1 MELINMTLPTG
12 AKVTV
17 WLHSESPELTDP
29 RCACRPAVVV
39 CPGGGYA
46 MLSGREKDPTAAE
59 FFNMGAQVLVL
70 EYSVGDLAGAKRP
83 LEEAARAVLLAR
95 QKADAWR
102 IDPNRI
108 AIIGFSAGGHLAG
121 SLGVH
126 WDDPEIAGRL
136 GVADAELL
144 RPDAMILCY
153 PVITG
158 LPGLRHEG
166 SIINVSARC
175 DEPLEYWCLE
185 TQVKENTPPTFL
197 WHTMEDTCVP
207 VENSI
212 LMMSALHGKG
222 VSCEAHFYPH
232 GDHGR
237 SMCTAEVENHDPIV
251 RTWVPMCRA
260 WLDET
265 LGGFIGAY

>member
-1 MELINMTLPTG
+1 MELLKFTLPTG
-12 AKVTV
+12 ARLSA
-17 WLHSESPELTDP
+17 WLHEESPELTNP
-29 RCACRPAVVV
+29 LCAKRPAVIV

-70 EYSVGDLAGAKRP
+70 EYSVMEQAGGKRP
-83 LEEAARAVLLAR
+83 LEEAARAVLMAR
-95 QKADAWR
+95 QNAANWH
-102 IDPNRI
+102 IDPEKI

-126 WDDPEIAGRL
+126 WDDPEIASRL
-136 GVADAELL
+136 GIADSRLL

-158 LPGLRHEG
+158 LPELRHEG
-166 SIINVSARC
+166 SILNVSADC

-185 TQVKENTPPTFL
+185 TQVKENTPPAFL

-212 LMMSALHGKG
+212 LMLSALHQNG
-222 VSCEAHFYPH
+222 VSCEAHFFPH

-237 SMCTAEVENHDPIV
+237 SMCTAEVENEDPIV
-251 RTWVPMCRA
+251 RRWLPMCRD
-260 WLDET
+260 WLETT
-265 LGGFIGAY
+265 LGGFLGAY

>member
-1 MELINMTLPTG
+1 MELIKMTLPTG
-12 AKVTV
+12 AKLTV
-17 WLHSESPELTDP
+17 WLHDESPELTSP
-29 RCACRPAVVV
+29 LCSRRPAVVV

-46 MLSGREKDPTAAE
+46 MLSGREKDPTASE

-70 EYSVGDLAGAKRP
+70 EYSVGEQAGGKRP
-83 LEEAARAVLLAR
+83 LEEAARAVFLAR
-95 QKADAWR
+95 QKAETWR
-102 IDPNRI
+102 LDPEKI

-126 WDDPEIAGRL
+126 WDDTEIAGRI
-136 GVADAELL
+136 GVSDSRLL

-166 SIINVSARC
+166 SIQNVSAHC
-175 DEPLEYWCLE
+175 AEPLEYWCLE
-185 TQVKENTPPTFL
+185 KQVKENTPPAFL

-251 RTWVPMCRA
+251 RTWMPMCRA
-260 WLDET
+260 WLEAT